1 MVLPGRRGSAA
12 LGAASRGGP
21 KAFVEDLGTQ
31 KSVRDLRPPPAF
43 PPPRAPAPLPFRPN
57 TPSGLWLRALLGG
70 QDCRLGVP
78 CPLLCLLLAGQSDV
92 LAGDGACG
100 WQGPAGRL
108 IFKVHVVLE
117 TCHHRVPCLG
127 LPVAA
132 GRAGQSDVTRR
143 AQSTHSSLQAWAC
156 AAALP
161 YVDTAKGHQLPG
173 QPGGSPVGGG
183 RHMCEKSRSGG
194 GSERDGVLGR
204 VRGGASGGHKL
215 APPLHTRPAPGKKCT
230 AALLPQAPSSRP
242 GLCSQAAAAQ
252 GQARGTPAES

>member
-1 MVLPGRRGSAA
+1 MTKDSIWAAMGPSASLSDDTGLSVPSSSLPEGPSGRGFAA

-43 PPPRAPAPLPFRPN
+43 PPPRALAPLPFRPN

-70 QDCRLGVP
+70 QDCSLGVP

-92 LAGDGACG
+92 LTGHGARG

-132 GRAGQSDVTRR
+132 GRAEQSEVTRR
-143 AQSTHSSLQAWAC
+143 AQSTHSNLQAWAC
-156 AAALP
+156 GAAP
-161 YVDTAKGHQLPG
+161 PCVDTAKRHQLPG
-173 QPGGSPVGGG
+173 QPCLGGG
-183 RHMCEKSRSGG
+183 
-194 GSERDGVLGR
+194 
-204 VRGGASGGHKL
+204 
-215 APPLHTRPAPGKKCT
+215 APHV
-230 AALLPQAPSSRP
+230 
-242 GLCSQAAAAQ
+242 
-252 GQARGTPAES
+252 